1 MRNKKSSFLFWF
13 SIVVLIGV
21 IGISVFAPVLAP
33 QDPNLVNMQIRLQP
47 PALDYWFGTDAL
59 GRDML
64 SRMIYGGR
72 VSIVLAL
79 LATAS
84 SMALGLVLGMMAGY
98 FGGKVDAFLS
108 MLINIFQGLPSVCF
122 ILAIV
127 GMMGPGAK
135 SLLVALVITSWA
147 GFARIVRTETLKVR
161 NESFVEG
168 LRCFGASDVRLL
180 FLHILPNILP
190 NVSVLFATRL
200 GRSILTISSL
210 SYLGLGIRPPT
221 PDWSM
226 MISDARLHYRSAP
239 YLIVI
244 PGMCIFTVL
253 FAINTLGDYLRDK
266 VDVRNM
272 EVQE

>member
-1 MRNKKSSFLFWF
+1 MRNKKSSFLFWL

-47 PALDYWFGTDAL
+47 PSLDYWFGTDAL

-190 NVSVLFATRL
+190 NVSVLFSTRL